1 MFCLIENGQVGR
13 VIRSPASITIN
24 DITYP
29 RNIFTKWSKA
39 ELADIGIR
47 PYREV
52 GVDSKYYWQ
61 GAASTEI
68 GDEVVVTYAAID
80 RDVAD
85 LKKNMKAQV
94 KALAAS
100 KLAATDWMVTRAME
114 GGTAVPD
121 DVTAYRAAV
130 REASNTKEA
139 EIEALADL
147 DAVIAYEAKP
157 YVEVRK
163 VKHSVENEDGTV
175 TETYGPETEESN
187 RNISMVT
194 GGWPVDPLAEVDPA
208 FVSLTAA

>member
-24 DITYP
+24 GITYP

-80 RDVAD
+80 RDVVD
-85 LKKNMKAQV
+85 LKKNMKALV

-100 KLAATDWMVTRAME
+100 KLAETDWMVVRAAE
-114 GGTAVPD
+114 GGTDVPEA
-121 DVTAYRAAV
+121 VTAYRVAV

-147 DAVIAYEAKP
+147 DAVKAYEAKP

-175 TETYGPETEESN
+175 TETYGPETESFDRE
-187 RNISMVT
+187 ISMVT
-194 GGWPVDPLAEVDPA
+194 GGWPTDPLAEVDPA
-208 FVSLTAA
+208 FVSLTEM

>member
-1 MFCLIENGQVGR
+1 MYKRQ
-13 VIRSPASITIN
+13 
-24 DITYP
+24 
-29 RNIFTKWSKA
+29 
-39 ELADIGIR
+39 
-47 PYREV
+47 
-52 GVDSKYYWQ
+52 
-61 GAASTEI
+61 STEI

-114 GGTAVPD
+114 GGTAVTD
-121 DVTAYRAAV
+121 DVTDYRAAV
-130 REASNTKEA
+130 REASNTKGA

-147 DAVIAYEAKP
+147 DAVKAYEAKP

-163 VKHSVENEDGTV
+163 VKHTAEDG

-194 GGWPVDPLAEVDPA
+194 GGWPTDPLAEVDPA
-208 FVSLTAA
+208 FVSLTEVV